1 MNKQEM
7 IQLSEEHLLHVYN
20 RFPVVFSHGEGVCLY
35 DTDGRKYLDFGSG
48 IGVMAFGYGNKEYED
63 ALIEQIHKIT
73 HTSNLYYHE
82 PMLEAAKKIC
92 DVSGMDKVFFTN
104 SGAEAIEGALK
115 TAKKYAYTT
124 RGADSYEVIAM
135 GHSFHGRTV
144 GALSV
149 TGTEH
154 YREPFY
160 PLMDGVK
167 FADFNDLSSVEA
179 LLTDQTCAII
189 METIQG
195 EGGIYPAEE
204 AFLHAIRK
212 LCDERKIL
220 LILDEIQCGMG
231 RSGEM
236 FAFQKY
242 SVKPDILTTA
252 KALGAGVPVGAFLVT
267 EEVAKHSLVPG
278 DHGTTYGGNPLV
290 TAAVSK
296 TIDLMKEQNILE
308 HVQELTPFLEET
320 LEEIVQRYPFVTSHR
335 GMGFMQGLVLTI
347 PVGEVVRKCLENG
360 LVVLS
365 AGADVLRLLPP
376 LVMEQDGILEMKEK
390 LCNVLDTY
398 L

>member
-1 MNKQEM
+1 
-7 IQLSEEHLLHVYN
+7 
-20 RFPVVFSHGEGVCLY
+20 
-35 DTDGRKYLDFGSG
+35 
-48 IGVMAFGYGNKEYED
+48 
-63 ALIEQIHKIT
+63 
-73 HTSNLYYHE
+73 
-82 PMLEAAKKIC
+82 
-92 DVSGMDKVFFTN
+92 
-104 SGAEAIEGALK
+104 
-115 TAKKYAYTT
+115 
-124 RGADSYEVIAM
+124 
-135 GHSFHGRTV
+135 
-144 GALSV
+144 
-149 TGTEH
+149 
-154 YREPFY
+154 
-160 PLMDGVK
+160 
-167 FADFNDLSSVEA
+167 
-179 LLTDQTCAII
+179 
-189 METIQG
+189 
-195 EGGIYPAEE
+195 
-204 AFLHAIRK
+204 
-212 LCDERKIL
+212 

-242 SVKPDILTTA
+242 GVKPHILTTA

-376 LVMEQDGILEMKEK
+376 LVMDRDGILEMKEK